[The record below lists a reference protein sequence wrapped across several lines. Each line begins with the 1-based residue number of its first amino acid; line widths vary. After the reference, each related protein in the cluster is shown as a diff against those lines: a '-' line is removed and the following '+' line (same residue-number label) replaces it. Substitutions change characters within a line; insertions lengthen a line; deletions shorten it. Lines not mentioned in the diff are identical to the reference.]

1 MLKKLAKRYGTV
13 VIIDAVETATKR
25 VIVWAALRAVT
36 MLTGWEVTVG
46 LLVLQ
51 QMADWL
57 TPDEL
62 ESWCS
67 RCAFG
72 TGQETILRAT
82 DHTVERYPDL
92 SQQEKAFI
100 DAMAKLA

>member
-1 MLKKLAKRYGTV
+1 
-13 VIIDAVETATKR
+13 
-25 VIVWAALRAVT
+25 

-46 LLVLQ
+46 LFVLQ

-72 TGQETILRAT
+72 TRQETILRVT
-82 DHTVERYPDL
+82 DHNVERYSDP
-92 SQQEKAFI
+92 SRQEKAFI
-100 DAMAKLA
+100 DAMAKLS